1 MHFEEM
7 TVAELETRR
16 AQIATELEAEGA
28 DLDALTEEVR
38 GINAELEARRQ
49 QEQRRAELRRA
60 VAGGQGRVQESA
72 PAAGTQRTNEEV
84 RGSQEYIEAYA
95 NYIRSGSDRE
105 CRALLTENVSGTV
118 PVPSII
124 DGIIRTAWERD
135 PILSRV
141 RRTYIRGNL
150 RVPFELSA
158 DPAYVHTEGSS
169 AVTVEDL
176 TLGIVELIPANVK
189 KWIKISDEAV
199 AMGGEAF
206 IRYIY
211 DELTYRIIKKLAA
224 LVIGDIAA
232 SPASSDADE
241 VGVPAVSAVP
251 SVLAIPTAAANL
263 SDEASDVVVVMNRLT
278 EVEFLSAYAAGNF
291 AVDPFAGLT
300 RLYTSALPAYSA
312 ASAGDVYAIVGDLRG
327 AQVNFP
333 EGDDV
338 ILKYDDTSEAEA
350 DLVKVVG
357 RIYAAH
363 DVTGPGTLANLVK
376 PSAVTT

>member
-1 MHFEEM
+1 MHFENM
-7 TVAELETRR
+7 TVAELEARR

-38 GINAELEARRQ
+38 GINAELETRRQ
-49 QEQRRAELRRA
+49 QETRRAELRRA

-72 PAAGTQRTNEEV
+72 PTDDAPRTNEEV
-84 RGSQEYIEAYA
+84 RSGREYIEAYA
-95 NYIRSGSDRE
+95 RYIRSGDDRE
-105 CRALLTENVSGTV
+105 CRAMLTENVSGTV

-124 DGIIRTAWERD
+124 DGIVRTAWERD
-135 PILSRV
+135 QILSRV

-158 DPAYVHTEGSS
+158 DPAYVHTEGTT

-176 TLGIVELIPANVK
+176 TLGVVEMIAANVK
-189 KWIKISDEAV
+189 KWIKISDETV

-211 DELTYRIIKKLAA
+211 DELVYRIIKKLAA
-224 LVIGDIAA
+224 LVIADIAG
-232 SPASSDADE
+232 SPATSDADE
-241 VGVPAVSAVP
+241 VGVPAVTAVP
-251 SVLAIPTAAANL
+251 SVLTIPTAAANL
-263 SDEASDVVVVMNRLT
+263 SDEASDVVVVLNRLT

-300 RLYTSALPAYSA
+300 RVYTSALPAYSA
-312 ASAGDVYAIVGDLRG
+312 ASGGAVYAIVGDLRG

-363 DVTGPGTLANLVK
+363 DVTGPGMLANLVK